1 VGEATIKGEARQDM
15 SGNLLGAESSPYLLQ
30 HADNPVDWY
39 PWGKAA
45 LDRAQELDRPIL
57 LSIGYAACHWC
68 HVMAHES
75 FEDPATA
82 AVMNELF
89 INIKVDREERPDID
103 TIYMTSL
110 ALFGEQGGWPLTMF
124 CTPEGKPFWGGT
136 YFPPTSRYG
145 RPGFPELLH
154 HVAKIYRDEP
164 DKVSTNSQAV
174 VAALEDMSKPQPAGM
189 ISADTVNRAAETI
202 VAEIDPRHGGIGTA
216 PKFPQGPILNVL
228 WRGYKR
234 TGDTKLRDGVLLT
247 LDKMA
252 QGGIYDH
259 LGGGFARYSTD
270 AAWLAPHFEKMLYD
284 NAQLIELYTDA
295 WQETQNPLYAQ
306 RISETVEW
314 VLREMVNQ
322 SPPGGGFSATIDAD
336 SEGEEGKFYVWS
348 EDEIRSLLGDEADMF
363 IAAYDVRPGGN
374 WEGKTILNRT
384 RDPELKDDKTE
395 DQLAA
400 CRRILFDARVGR
412 IPPALDDKVL
422 ADWNGLMIGALARA
436 AAVFNRPDWLAA
448 AQAAFQFVTANMTQ
462 SDGGS
467 ARLFHAWRN
476 GTAKHVATLDD
487 YANMCRGGLL
497 LFETTQV
504 IDYITTIESWVAAAN
519 RHYWDEDAGGYYL
532 TADDADDVITR
543 TKNALD
549 NATPAGNAIMAEV
562 LARLYH
568 LTGQDEYRAR
578 CERLI
583 SAFSGEAAKN
593 PYHYV
598 TLINAAQFL
607 AEATQMIVIGD
618 RENAATIDLVAA
630 RNRLS
635 LPASVLSVIANS
647 DQLSAGHPAAGKTQI
662 DGQATAYIC
671 HGPVCSAPLTD
682 PQALQDY
689 LAGR

>member
-1 VGEATIKGEARQDM
+1 MA
-15 SGNLLGAESSPYLLQ
+15 GNLLANETSPYLLQ
-30 HADNPVDWY
+30 HADNPVEWY
-39 PWGKAA
+39 PWGKTA

-75 FEDPATA
+75 FEDPETA

-124 CTPEGKPFWGGT
+124 CTPEGRPFWGGT

-145 RPGFPELLH
+145 RPGFPELLR
-154 HVAKIYRDEP
+154 HVAKIYRDEF
-164 DKVSTNSQAV
+164 DKVMTNSEAV
-174 VAALEDMSKPQPAGM
+174 VAALEDMSQPEAAGM
-189 ISADTVNRAAETI
+189 IAADAVNRAAEAI
-202 VAEIDPRHGGIGTA
+202 AGEIDPRHGGIGTA
-216 PKFPQGPILNVL
+216 PKFPQAPILNLL
-228 WRGYKR
+228 WRGYSR
-234 TGDTKLRDGVLLT
+234 TGNQVLRNAVLLT

-284 NAQLIELYTDA
+284 NAQLMELYTDA

-306 RISETVEW
+306 RVSETAEW
-314 VLREMVNQ
+314 VLRDMVNQ
-322 SPPGGGFSATIDAD
+322 TPPGGGFSATIDAD

-348 EDEIRSLLGDEADMF
+348 EAEIRTLLGNEAELF
-363 IAAYDVRPGGN
+363 IAAYDVRPDGN

-384 RDPELKDDKTE
+384 RDPDLKDPDTE
-395 DQLAA
+395 TRLAA
-400 CRRILFDARVGR
+400 ARRILFEARATR
-412 IPPALDDKVL
+412 SPPALDDKVL

-436 AAVFNRPDWLAA
+436 AAVFERPKWLAA
-448 AQAAFQFVTANMTQ
+448 ARSAFRFVSENMSQT
-462 SDGGS
+462 DGG
-467 ARLFHAWRN
+467 RLFHTWRN
-476 GTAKHVATLDD
+476 GAARHTATLDD

-497 LFETTQV
+497 LFEATQKLE
-504 IDYITTIESWVAAAN
+504 YIIAIQSWVVLTN
-519 RHYWDEDAGGYYL
+519 NHYWDEASGGYYF
-532 TADDADDVITR
+532 TADDANDIITR
-543 TKNALD
+543 TKNSLD
-549 NATPAGNAIMAEV
+549 NATPAGNAVMAEV

-568 LTGQDEYRAR
+568 LTGEDEYRNR
-578 CERLI
+578 CEALI
-583 SAFSGEAAKN
+583 AAFSGEAAKN
-593 PYHYV
+593 PYQYV

-618 RENAATIDLVAA
+618 RETAETAALVAA
-630 RNRLS
+630 RNGVS
-635 LPASVLSVIANS
+635 LPASVLSVIAS
-647 DQLSAGHPAAGKTQI
+647 GGDLPADHPAAGKTQI
-662 DGQATAYIC
+662 DGRATAYVC

-682 PQALQDY
+682 PLALTDHLTQ
-689 LAGR
+689 R

>member
-1 VGEATIKGEARQDM
+1 MA
-15 SGNLLGAESSPYLLQ
+15 GNLLGNETSPYLLQ
-30 HADNPVDWY
+30 HADNPVEWH
-39 PWGKAA
+39 PWGKDA
-45 LDRAQELDRPIL
+45 LERAQELDRPIL

-75 FEDPATA
+75 FEDPDTA

-145 RPGFPELLH
+145 RPGFPDLLR
-154 HVAKIYRDEP
+154 HVAKIYRDEH
-164 DKVSTNSQAV
+164 DKVATNSQAA
-174 VAALEDMSKPQPAGM
+174 VAALEEMSRPDAAGM
-189 ISADTVNRAAETI
+189 IAPDAVNRAAEQI
-202 VAEIDPRHGGIGTA
+202 AQEIDPRHGGIGTA
-216 PKFPQGPILNVL
+216 PKFPQVPILNVL
-228 WRGYKR
+228 WRGYKLSGEQ
-234 TGDTKLRDGVLLT
+234 TLRDAVLLT

-306 RISETVEW
+306 RIVETADW

-322 SPPGGGFSATIDAD
+322 TPPGGGFSATIDAD

-348 EDEIRSLLGDEADMF
+348 EDEIRSLLGGDADFFM
-363 IAAYDVRPGGN
+363 AAYDVRPGGN

-384 RDPELKDDKTE
+384 RDPELKDADTE
-395 DQLAA
+395 ARLAA
-400 CRRILFDARVGR
+400 CRGTLFEVRSQR

-436 AAVFNRPDWLAA
+436 AAVFDRPDWLAA

-462 SDGGS
+462 TDGGG
-467 ARLFHAWRN
+467 ARLSHAWRN
-476 GTAKHVATLDD
+476 GAARPIATLDD

-504 IDYITTIESWVAAAN
+504 IEYIAIIQSWVDAAN
-519 RHYWDEDAGGYYL
+519 QHYWDENAGGFYF

-543 TKNALD
+543 TKNSLD
-549 NATPAGNAIMAEV
+549 NATPAGNAVMAEV

-568 LTGQDEYRAR
+568 LIGEDDYRSQ

-583 SAFSGEAAKN
+583 AAFSGEAAKN

-607 AEATQMIVIGD
+607 AEATQMIFIGSLD
-618 RENAATIDLVAA
+618 DPETRDLLSA
-630 RNRLS
+630 RNRVNV
-635 LPASVLSVIANS
+635 PASVASVIAS
-647 DQLSAGHPAAGKTQI
+647 GDDLSAGHPAAGKSQI
-662 DGQATAYIC
+662 EGRATAYVC
-671 HGPVCSAPLTD
+671 RGPVCSAPLTD
-682 PQALQDY
+682 PEELYAY
-689 LAGR
+689 LTER

>member
-1 VGEATIKGEARQDM
+1 MA
-15 SGNLLGAESSPYLLQ
+15 GNLLGNETSPYLLQ
-30 HADNPVDWY
+30 HADNPVEWY
-39 PWGKAA
+39 PWGQEA
-45 LDRAQELDRPIL
+45 LARAQELDRPIL

-75 FEDPATA
+75 FEDPETA

-124 CTPEGKPFWGGT
+124 CTPDGKPFWGGT

-145 RPGFPELLH
+145 RPGFPDLLR
-154 HVAKIYRDEP
+154 HVAKIYRDER
-164 DKVSTNSQAV
+164 DKVATNSEAV
-174 VAALEDMSKPQPAGM
+174 VAALEDMSNPEAAGM
-189 ISADTVNRAAETI
+189 IAPEAVNRAAEQI

-216 PKFPQGPILNVL
+216 PKFPQAPVLNVL
-228 WRGYKR
+228 WRGYTR
-234 TGDTKLRDGVLLT
+234 SGDQAPRDAVLLT

-284 NAQLIELYTDA
+284 NAQLAELYTEA

-306 RISETVEW
+306 RVAETADW

-322 SPPGGGFSATIDAD
+322 TPPVGGFCATIDAD

-348 EDEIRSLLGDEADMF
+348 AAEIRTLLGDNAEFF
-363 IAAYDVRPGGN
+363 ISAYDVRSGGN

-384 RDPELKDDKTE
+384 RDPELKDADTE
-395 DQLAA
+395 ARLAA
-400 CRRILFDARVGR
+400 CRRTLFEARSRRV
-412 IPPALDDKVL
+412 PPALDDKVL

-436 AAVFNRPDWLAA
+436 AAVFKRPEWLAA
-448 AQAAFQFVTANMTQ
+448 AQSAFEFVIENMTHD
-462 SDGGS
+462 DGDGV
-467 ARLFHAWRN
+467 RLFHAWRN
-476 GTAKHVATLDD
+476 GAAKHVATLDD

-497 LFETTQV
+497 LFEVTQKRE
-504 IDYITTIESWVAAAN
+504 YINIIQSMIAVAN
-519 RHYWDEDAGGYYL
+519 RHYWDERAGGYFF
-532 TADDADDVITR
+532 TADDACDVITR

-549 NATPAGNAIMAEV
+549 NATPAGNAVMAEV

-568 LTGQDEYRAR
+568 LTGDDDYRSR
-578 CERLI
+578 CESLI
-583 SAFSGEAAKN
+583 AAFSGEAAKN
-593 PYHYV
+593 SYHYV

-607 AEATQMIVIGD
+607 AEATQMIFIGD
-618 RENAATIDLVAA
+618 LDDPETLNLMAVL
-630 RNRLS
+630 NRV
-635 LPASVLSVIANS
+635 SVPTRVVSVISSS
-647 DQLSAGHPAAGKTQI
+647 DELSPGHPAAGKSRI
-662 DGQATAYIC
+662 DGRATAYIC

-682 PQALQDY
+682 PQALHAY
-689 LAGR
+689 LAKP

>member
-1 VGEATIKGEARQDM
+1 MT
-15 SGNLLGAESSPYLLQ
+15 GNLLGNETSPYLLQ
-30 HADNPVDWY
+30 HADNPVEWY
-39 PWGKAA
+39 PWGRDA
-45 LDRAQELDRPIL
+45 LERAQELDRPIL

-75 FEDPATA
+75 FEDPDTA

-145 RPGFPELLH
+145 RPGFPDLLR
-154 HVAKIYRDEP
+154 HVAKIYRDER
-164 DKVSTNSQAV
+164 DKVTTNSEAV
-174 VAALEDMSKPQPAGM
+174 VAALEDMSQPQTAGM
-189 ISADTVNRAAETI
+189 IAPEAVNRAAEQI
-202 VAEIDPRHGGIGTA
+202 AQEIDPRHGGIGTA
-216 PKFPQGPILNVL
+216 PKFPQAPVLNVL

-234 TGDTKLRDGVLLT
+234 TGDQTLRDPVLLT
-247 LDKMA
+247 LDKIA

-295 WQETQNPLYAQ
+295 WQETQKPLYAQ
-306 RISETVEW
+306 RVSETAEW
-314 VLREMVNQ
+314 LLREMVNQ
-322 SPPGGGFSATIDAD
+322 TPPGGGFCATIDAD

-348 EDEIRSLLGDEADMF
+348 EDEIRTLLDDDAELF
-363 IAAYDVRPGGN
+363 VTAYDVRPAGN

-384 RDPELKDDKTE
+384 RDPELKDADTE
-395 DQLAA
+395 ARLAA
-400 CRRILFDARVGR
+400 YRRTLFDARSQR

-436 AAVFNRPDWLAA
+436 ATVFERPEWLAA
-448 AQAAFQFVTANMTQ
+448 AQSAFAFVIDNMTHADA
-462 SDGGS
+462 DGV
-467 ARLFHAWRN
+467 RLSHAWRN
-476 GTAKHVATLDD
+476 GAARHVATLDD

-497 LFETTQV
+497 LFEATQKREYIATIQSL
-504 IDYITTIESWVAAAN
+504 IDVAN
-519 RHYWDEDAGGYYL
+519 RHYWDESAGGYYF

-543 TKNALD
+543 TKNSLD
-549 NATPAGNAIMAEV
+549 NATPAGNAVMAEV

-568 LTGQDEYRAR
+568 LTGDDDYRSR
-578 CERLI
+578 CESLI
-583 SAFSGEAAKN
+583 AAFSGEAAKN

-607 AEATQMIVIGD
+607 AEATQMIFIGD
-618 RENAATIDLVAA
+618 LEDSQTRDFLAA
-630 RNRLS
+630 RNRVS
-635 LPASVLSVIANS
+635 IPASVVSVIAS
-647 DQLSAGHPAAGKTQI
+647 GDDLGPGHPAAGKTRI
-662 DGQATAYIC
+662 GGRATAYIC
-671 HGPVCSAPLTD
+671 HGPLCSAPLTD
-682 PQALQDY
+682 PQALFEY
-689 LAGR
+689 LAEQ

>member
-1 VGEATIKGEARQDM
+1 V
-15 SGNLLGAESSPYLLQ
+15 GNLLANETSPYLLQ
-30 HADNPVDWY
+30 HADNPVEWY

-145 RPGFPELLH
+145 RPGFPELLR
-154 HVAKIYRDEP
+154 HVAKIYSDEP
-164 DKVSTNSQAV
+164 GKVATNSLAV
-174 VAALEDMSKPQPAGM
+174 VAALEDMSQPQPAGM
-189 ISADTVNRAAETI
+189 IAPEAVNRAAQSI
-202 VAEIDPRHGGIGTA
+202 AKEIDPRHGGIGTA
-216 PKFPQGPILNVL
+216 PKFPQAPILALL

-234 TGDTKLRDGVLLT
+234 TGDQSLRDAVLLT

-295 WQETQNPLYAQ
+295 WQETRNPLYAQ
-306 RISETVEW
+306 RIAETTEW
-314 VLREMVNQ
+314 VLREMVGET
-322 SPPGGGFSATIDAD
+322 PPGGGFSATIDAD

-348 EDEIRSLLGDEADMF
+348 DTEIRALLGGEAELFMS
-363 IAAYDVRPGGN
+363 AYDARPDGN
-374 WEGKTILNRT
+374 WEGKTILNRS
-384 RDPELKDDKTE
+384 RDPGLKDTHTE
-395 DQLAA
+395 ARLAA
-400 CRRILFDARVGR
+400 CRGILFAARSKR
-412 IPPALDDKVL
+412 IPPGLDDKVL
-422 ADWNGLMIGALARA
+422 ADWNGMMIGALARA
-436 AAVFNRPDWLAA
+436 ATVFDRPEWLAA
-448 AQAAFQFVTANMTQ
+448 ARSAFRFVTDNMTQ
-462 SDGGS
+462 SDGDGV
-467 ARLFHAWRN
+467 RLFHAWRN
-476 GTAKHVATLDD
+476 GEARHVATLDD

-497 LFETTQV
+497 LFEATQKR
-504 IDYITTIESWVAAAN
+504 DYITHTQSIVVSAN
-519 RHYWDEDAGGYYL
+519 RHYWDEDSGGYYF
-532 TADDADDVITR
+532 TADDASDVIIR

-549 NATPAGNAIMAEV
+549 NATPAGNGVMAEV
-562 LARLYH
+562 LARLFH
-568 LTGQDEYRAR
+568 LSGQDDYRRR
-578 CERLI
+578 CESLI
-583 SAFSGEAAKN
+583 ATFSGEAVKN
-593 PYHYV
+593 PYPYV

-618 RENAATIDLVAA
+618 PEDAETRALVAA
-630 RNRLS
+630 RNRVS
-635 LPASVLSVIANS
+635 VPASVLSVMASS
-647 DQLSAGHPAAGKTQI
+647 DDLSPSHPAAGKTRV
-662 DGQATAYIC
+662 GGKATAYIC

-682 PQALQDY
+682 PQALSGY
-689 LAGR
+689 LDQR

>member
-1 VGEATIKGEARQDM
+1 MTE
-15 SGNLLGAESSPYLLQ
+15 NLLANETSPYLLQ
-30 HADNPVDWY
+30 HADNPVEWR
-39 PWGKAA
+39 PWGEAA
-45 LDRAQELDRPIL
+45 LARAQELDRPIL

-154 HVAKIYRDEP
+154 HVAKIYREERG
-164 DKVSTNSQAV
+164 KVTTNSEAV
-174 VAALEDMSKPQPAGM
+174 VAALEDMSQPDGAGM
-189 ISADTVNRAAETI
+189 IAPDAVNRAAEQI
-202 VAEIDPRHGGIGTA
+202 VTEFDPRHGGIGTA
-216 PKFPQGPILNVL
+216 PKFPQAPVLNVL
-228 WRGYKR
+228 WRGYRR
-234 TGDTKLRDGVLLT
+234 TGDEALRTAVLLT

-306 RISETVEW
+306 RIAESADW

-322 SPPGGGFSATIDAD
+322 TPPGGGFSATIDAD

-348 EDEIRSLLGDEADMF
+348 EAEIRALLGGEAELF
-363 IAAYDVRPGGN
+363 ITTYDVRPEGN

-384 RDPELKDDKTE
+384 RDPGLKDADTE
-395 DQLAA
+395 ARLAA
-400 CRRILFDARVGR
+400 CRRILFEARAQR

-436 AAVFNRPDWLAA
+436 ATVFDRPEWLAA
-448 AQAAFQFVTANMTQ
+448 AEVAIDFVAENMAQA
-462 SDGGS
+462 DGGDM
-467 ARLFHAWRN
+467 RLFHAWRN
-476 GTAKHVATLDD
+476 GAARHTTTLDD
-487 YANMCRGGLL
+487 YANMCRGALL
-497 LFETTQV
+497 LFEATQ
-504 IDYITTIESWVAAAN
+504 DREYLAKAQSWVTVAN
-519 RHYWDEDAGGYYL
+519 RHYWDDDAGGYYF
-532 TADDADDVITR
+532 TADVANDVITR

-549 NATPAGNAIMAEV
+549 NATPAGNGVMAEV

-568 LTGQDEYRAR
+568 LTGDDEYRSR
-578 CERLI
+578 CEALI
-583 SAFSGEAAKN
+583 AAFSGEAAKN
-593 PYHYV
+593 PFPYV
-598 TLINAAQFL
+598 SLINAAQFL
-607 AEATQMIVIGD
+607 AEATQIIVIGD
-618 RENAATIDLVAA
+618 PDDAGTRDLVTA
-630 RNRLS
+630 RHRVS
-635 LPASVLSVIANS
+635 LPACVLSVIASS
-647 DQLSAGHPAAGKTQI
+647 DDLSAGHPATGKTRV
-662 DGQATAYIC
+662 DDKATAYIC
-671 HGPVCSAPLTD
+671 RGPVCSAPLTD
-682 PQALQDY
+682 AQALRDY
-689 LAGR
+689 LVQR

>member
-1 VGEATIKGEARQDM
+1 MA
-15 SGNLLGAESSPYLLQ
+15 GNLLAGESSPYLLQ
-30 HADNPVDWY
+30 HAGNPVDWY

-68 HVMAHES
+68 HIMAHES

-124 CTPEGKPFWGGT
+124 CTPQGKPFWGGT

-145 RPGFPELLH
+145 RPGFPELLR
-154 HVAKIYRDEP
+154 HVAQIYRDEP
-164 DKVSTNSQAV
+164 EKVATNSQAV
-174 VAALEDMSKPQPAGM
+174 VAALEDMSQPEAAGM
-189 ISADTVNRAAETI
+189 IAPDAVNRAAESI
-202 VAEIDPRHGGIGTA
+202 AKEIDPRHGGIGTA
-216 PKFPQGPILNVL
+216 PKFPQAPVLNLL
-228 WRGYKR
+228 WRGFKR
-234 TGDTKLRDGVLLT
+234 TGDQTLRDAVLLT
-247 LDKMA
+247 LEKMA

-284 NAQLIELYTDA
+284 NAQLMELYIDA
-295 WQETQNPLYAQ
+295 WQETENPLYAQ
-306 RISETVEW
+306 RVSETADW
-314 VLREMVNQ
+314 VLREMVNET
-322 SPPGGGFSATIDAD
+322 PPGGGFSATIDAD

-348 EDEIRSLLGDEADMF
+348 EAEIRSLLGDQAELF
-363 IAAYDVRPGGN
+363 ISAYDVRADGN

-384 RDPELKDDKTE
+384 RDPELKDTDIE
-395 DQLAA
+395 ARLAA
-400 CRRILFDARVGR
+400 CRRILFEARRGR

-436 AAVFNRPDWLAA
+436 AAVFERPDWLAA
-448 AQAAFQFVTANMTQ
+448 AQAAFQFVTANMGQT
-462 SDGGS
+462 DAGG
-467 ARLFHAWRN
+467 ARLSHAWRN
-476 GTAKHVATLDD
+476 GAARHVATLDD

-497 LFETTQV
+497 LFETTQILEYV
-504 IDYITTIESWVAAAN
+504 ATIQSWVEVAN
-519 RHYWDEDAGGYYL
+519 RHYWDQGAGGYFL
-532 TADDADDVITR
+532 TADDANDVITR
-543 TKNALD
+543 TKNSLD
-549 NATPAGNAIMAEV
+549 NATPAGNAVMAEV

-568 LTGQDEYRAR
+568 LTGQDDYRSR
-578 CERLI
+578 CESLI
-583 SAFSGEAAKN
+583 ATFSGEAAKN
-593 PYHYV
+593 PYPYV
-598 TLINAAQFL
+598 TLISAAQFL

-618 RENAATIDLVAA
+618 RENAGTRGLLAA
-630 RNRLS
+630 RNRVS
-635 LPASVLSVIANS
+635 VPASVLSVIASS
-647 DQLSAGHPAAGKTQI
+647 DDLSPGHPAAGKTRI
-662 DGQATAYIC
+662 EGQATAYVC

-689 LAGR
+689 LAER

>member
-1 VGEATIKGEARQDM
+1 MA
-15 SGNLLGAESSPYLLQ
+15 GNLLANESSPYLLQ
-30 HADNPVDWY
+30 HADNPVEWY

-110 ALFGEQGGWPLTMF
+110 TLFGEHGGWPLTMF

-145 RPGFPELLH
+145 RPGFPELLR
-154 HVAKIYRDEP
+154 HVAQIYRDEP
-164 DKVSTNSQAV
+164 DKVTTNSQAV
-174 VAALEDMSKPQPAGM
+174 VAALEEMSQPQTAGM
-189 ISADTVNRAAETI
+189 IAPEAVNRAAEQI
-202 VAEIDPRHGGIGTA
+202 VQEIDPRHGGIGTA
-216 PKFPQGPILNVL
+216 PKFPQAPILNLL
-228 WRGYKR
+228 WRGFRR
-234 TGDTKLRDGVLLT
+234 TGDETLRDAVLLT

-284 NAQLIELYTDA
+284 NAQLLELYTDA
-295 WQETQNPLYAQ
+295 WQETQKPLYAQ
-306 RISETVEW
+306 RVAETADW

-322 SPPGGGFSATIDAD
+322 TPPGGGFSATIDAD

-348 EDEIRSLLGDEADMF
+348 EAEIDSLLGGDAALF
-363 IAAYDVRPGGN
+363 KAAYDVRPDGN

-384 RDPELKDDKTE
+384 RDAELKDAETE
-395 DQLAA
+395 ARLAA
-400 CRRILFDARVGR
+400 RRGILFDVRSRR
-412 IPPALDDKVL
+412 IAPGLDDKVL

-436 AAVFNRPDWLAA
+436 AAVFSRPEWLAA
-448 AQAAFQFVTANMTQ
+448 AQAAFRFVTANMGQT
-462 SDGGS
+462 GGGD
-467 ARLFHAWRN
+467 ARLTHAWRN
-476 GTAKHVATLDD
+476 GAAKHIATLDD

-497 LFETTQV
+497 LFETTQ
-504 IDYITTIESWVAAAN
+504 ILEYFSTIQSWVDTAN
-519 RHYWDEDAGGYYL
+519 RYYWDDNGAGYYL

-543 TKNALD
+543 TKTSLD
-549 NATPAGNAIMAEV
+549 NATPAGNAVMAEV

-568 LTGQDEYRAR
+568 LTGQDHYRTR
-578 CERLI
+578 CEALI
-583 SAFSGEAAKN
+583 AAFSGEAAKN
-593 PYHYV
+593 PYAYV

-618 RENAATIDLVAA
+618 HDGPEVRELLAA
-630 RNRLS
+630 RNRVS
-635 LPASVLSVIANS
+635 MPASVVSVIAS
-647 DQLSAGHPAAGKTQI
+647 SADLIAGHPAAGKTRI
-662 DGQATAYIC
+662 DGQATAYVC

-682 PQALQDY
+682 PQALYDY

>member
-1 VGEATIKGEARQDM
+1 MT
-15 SGNLLGAESSPYLLQ
+15 GNLLGNETSPYLLQ
-30 HADNPVDWY
+30 HADNPVEWY
-39 PWGKAA
+39 PWGRDA
-45 LDRAQELDRPIL
+45 LERAQELDRPIL

-75 FEDPATA
+75 FEDPDTA

-145 RPGFPELLH
+145 RPGFPDLLR
-154 HVAKIYRDEP
+154 HVAKIYRDER
-164 DKVSTNSQAV
+164 DKVTTNSEAV
-174 VAALEDMSKPQPAGM
+174 VAALEDMSQPQTAGM
-189 ISADTVNRAAETI
+189 IAPEAVNRAAEQI
-202 VAEIDPRHGGIGTA
+202 AQEIDPRHGGIGTA
-216 PKFPQGPILNVL
+216 PKFPQAPVLNVL

-234 TGDTKLRDGVLLT
+234 TGDQTLRDAVLLT

-295 WQETQNPLYAQ
+295 WQETQKPLYAQ
-306 RISETVEW
+306 RVSETAEW
-314 VLREMVNQ
+314 LLREMVNQ
-322 SPPGGGFSATIDAD
+322 TPPGGGFCATIDAD

-348 EDEIRSLLGDEADMF
+348 EDEIRTLLGDDAELF
-363 IAAYDVRPGGN
+363 VSAYDVRPAGN

-384 RDPELKDDKTE
+384 RDPELKDADTE
-395 DQLAA
+395 ARLAA
-400 CRRILFDARVGR
+400 CRRTLFDARSQR

-436 AAVFNRPDWLAA
+436 ATVFERPEWLAA
-448 AQAAFQFVTANMTQ
+448 AQSAFAFVIDNMTHADA
-462 SDGGS
+462 DGV
-467 ARLFHAWRN
+467 RLSHAWRN
-476 GTAKHVATLDD
+476 GAARHVATLDD

-497 LFETTQV
+497 LFEATQKREYIATIQSL
-504 IDYITTIESWVAAAN
+504 IDVAN
-519 RHYWDEDAGGYYL
+519 RHYWDESAGGYYF
-532 TADDADDVITR
+532 TAADADDVITR
-543 TKNALD
+543 TKNSLD
-549 NATPAGNAIMAEV
+549 NATPAGNAVMAEV

-568 LTGQDEYRAR
+568 LTGDDDYRSR
-578 CERLI
+578 CESLI
-583 SAFSGEAAKN
+583 AAFSGEAAKN

-607 AEATQMIVIGD
+607 AEATQMIFIGD
-618 RENAATIDLVAA
+618 LEDSQTRDFLAA

-635 LPASVLSVIANS
+635 IPASVVSVIAS
-647 DQLSAGHPAAGKTQI
+647 GDDLGPGHPAAGKTRI
-662 DGQATAYIC
+662 DGRATAYIC
-671 HGPVCSAPLTD
+671 HGPLCSAPLTD
-682 PQALQDY
+682 PRALFEY
-689 LAGR
+689 LAER

>member
-1 VGEATIKGEARQDM
+1 MA
-15 SGNLLGAESSPYLLQ
+15 GNLLGDESSPYLLQ
-30 HADNPVDWY
+30 HADNPVEWY

-45 LDRAQELDRPIL
+45 IDRAQELDRPIL

-103 TIYMTSL
+103 TIYMTAL
-110 ALFGEQGGWPLTMF
+110 TLFGERGGWPLTMF
-124 CTPEGKPFWGGT
+124 CTPEGRPFWGGT

-145 RPGFPELLH
+145 QPGFPELLR
-154 HVAKIYRDEP
+154 HVARIYREEP
-164 DKVSTNSQAV
+164 DKVATNSEAV
-174 VAALEDMSKPQPAGM
+174 VAALEDMSQPQAAGM
-189 ISADTVNRAAETI
+189 IAPEAVNRAAEAI
-202 VAEIDPRHGGIGTA
+202 VTEIDPRHGGIGTA
-216 PKFPQGPILNVL
+216 PKFPQAPILNLL
-228 WRGYKR
+228 WRGYTR
-234 TGDTKLRDGVLLT
+234 TGDTTLRDGVLLT

-284 NAQLIELYTDA
+284 NAQLLEIYIEA

-306 RISETVEW
+306 RIGETADW
-314 VLREMVNQ
+314 VLREMVNDT
-322 SPPGGGFSATIDAD
+322 PPGGGFSATIDAD

-348 EDEIRSLLGDEADMF
+348 EAEIRAVLGDDADLF
-363 IAAYDVRPGGN
+363 VAAYDVRPDGN

-384 RDPELKDDKTE
+384 RDPELKDDATE
-395 DQLAA
+395 ARLAA
-400 CRRILFDARVGR
+400 CRQLLYEVRRGR

-436 AAVFNRPDWLAA
+436 ATLFDRPDWLDA
-448 AQAAFQFVTANMTQ
+448 AQAAFQFVTTNMTQ
-462 SDGGS
+462 TDNGS
-467 ARLFHAWRN
+467 VRLFHAWRN
-476 GTAKHVATLDD
+476 GAAKHIATLDD

-497 LFETTQV
+497 LFEVTQLV
-504 IDYITTIESWVAAAN
+504 EYIAIVQSWIDSAN
-519 RHYWDEDAGGYYL
+519 ERYWDDTSDGYFL
-532 TADDADDVITR
+532 TADDANDVITR
-543 TKNALD
+543 TKNSLD

-568 LTGQDEYRAR
+568 LTGRDDYRDR
-578 CERLI
+578 CESLI
-583 SAFSGEAAKN
+583 DAFSGEAAKN
-593 PYHYV
+593 PYSYV

-618 RENAATIDLVAA
+618 RENAGTRALLAA
-630 RNRLS
+630 RNRVS
-635 LPASVLSVIANS
+635 APSSVVSVIASS
-647 DQLSAGHPAAGKTQI
+647 DDLSPGHPAAGKTMI
-662 DGQATAYIC
+662 DGQPTAYVC
-671 HGPVCSAPLTD
+671 HGTVCSAPLTD
-682 PQALQDY
+682 PQALQDL
-689 LAGR
+689 LAEK

>member
-1 VGEATIKGEARQDM
+1 MAA
-15 SGNLLGAESSPYLLQ
+15 NLLGNESSPYLLQ
-30 HADNPVDWY
+30 HADNPVEWY

-154 HVAKIYRDEP
+154 HVARIYRDEP
-164 DKVSTNSQAV
+164 DKVAANSQAV
-174 VAALEDMSKPQPAGM
+174 VAALEDMSQPQSAGM
-189 ISADTVNRAAETI
+189 IAPDAVNRAADTI
-202 VAEIDPRHGGIGTA
+202 IAEIDPRHGGIGTA
-216 PKFPQGPILNVL
+216 PKFPQAPVLNVL
-228 WRGYKR
+228 WRGHKR
-234 TGDTKLRDGVLLT
+234 SGDEKLRDGVLLT

-284 NAQLIELYTDA
+284 NAQLLEVYTDA
-295 WQETQNPLYAQ
+295 WQETGNPLYAQ
-306 RISETVEW
+306 RIAETVDW
-314 VLREMVNQ
+314 VLREMVNDM
-322 SPPGGGFSATIDAD
+322 PPGGGFSSAIDAD

-348 EDEIRSLLGDEADMF
+348 EAEIRTLLGDQADLF
-363 IAAYDVRPGGN
+363 AAAYDVRPDGN

-384 RDPELKDDKTE
+384 RDPELKDAATE
-395 DQLAA
+395 TRLATARQL
-400 CRRILFDARVGR
+400 LFEVRATR

-422 ADWNGLMIGALARA
+422 ADWNGLMIAALARA
-436 AAVFNRPDWLAA
+436 ATVFERPEWLTA
-448 AQAAFQFVTANMTQ
+448 AQTAFDFVVANMTQ
-462 SDGGS
+462 TDDDSG
-467 ARLFHAWRN
+467 RLFHAWRA
-476 GTAKHVATLDD
+476 GAARHVATLDD
-487 YANMCRGGLL
+487 YANMCRAGLL
-497 LFETTQV
+497 LFEATQT
-504 IDYITTIESWVAAAN
+504 IDYIDKVKAWLAAADG
-519 RHYWDEDAGGYYL
+519 HYWDQGAGGYYL

-549 NATPAGNAIMAEV
+549 NATPAGNAVMAEV

-568 LTGQDEYRAR
+568 LTGQDEYRER
-578 CERLI
+578 CEALI
-583 SAFSGEAAKN
+583 ATFSGEAAKN

-607 AEATQMIVIGD
+607 AEAAQMVVIGD
-618 RENAATIDLVAA
+618 PESDDTAALLAA
-630 RNRLS
+630 RDRVS
-635 LPASVLSVIANS
+635 LPASVVSVIASS
-647 DQLSAGHPAAGKTQI
+647 DELTPGHPAAGKTMI
-662 DGQATAYIC
+662 DGQATAYVC

-682 PQALQDY
+682 PQALQDF
-689 LAGR
+689 LAKR

>member
-1 VGEATIKGEARQDM
+1 MT
-15 SGNLLGAESSPYLLQ
+15 GNLLGNETSPYLLQ
-30 HADNPVDWY
+30 HADNPVEWY
-39 PWGKAA
+39 PWGRDA
-45 LDRAQELDRPIL
+45 LERAQELDRPIL

-75 FEDPATA
+75 FEDPDTA

-145 RPGFPELLH
+145 RPGFPDLLR
-154 HVAKIYRDEP
+154 HVAKIYRDER
-164 DKVSTNSQAV
+164 DKVTTNSEAV
-174 VAALEDMSKPQPAGM
+174 VAALEDMSQPQTAGM
-189 ISADTVNRAAETI
+189 IAPEAVNRAAEQI
-202 VAEIDPRHGGIGTA
+202 AQEIDPRHGGIGTA
-216 PKFPQGPILNVL
+216 PKFPQAPVLNVL

-234 TGDTKLRDGVLLT
+234 TGDQTLRDPVLLT

-295 WQETQNPLYAQ
+295 WQETQKPLYAQ
-306 RISETVEW
+306 RVSETAEW
-314 VLREMVNQ
+314 LLREMVNQ
-322 SPPGGGFSATIDAD
+322 TPPGGGFCATIDAD

-348 EDEIRSLLGDEADMF
+348 EDEIRTLLDDDAELF
-363 IAAYDVRPGGN
+363 VTAYDVRPAGN

-384 RDPELKDDKTE
+384 RDPELKDADTE
-395 DQLAA
+395 ARLAA
-400 CRRILFDARVGR
+400 CRRTLFDARSQR

-436 AAVFNRPDWLAA
+436 ATVFERPEWLAA
-448 AQAAFQFVTANMTQ
+448 AQSAFAFVIDNMTHADA
-462 SDGGS
+462 DGV
-467 ARLFHAWRN
+467 RLSHAWRN
-476 GTAKHVATLDD
+476 GAARHVATLDD

-497 LFETTQV
+497 LFEATQKREYIATIQSL
-504 IDYITTIESWVAAAN
+504 IDVAN
-519 RHYWDEDAGGYYL
+519 RHYWDESAGGYYF

-543 TKNALD
+543 TKNSLD
-549 NATPAGNAIMAEV
+549 NATPAGNAVMAEV

-568 LTGQDEYRAR
+568 LTGDDDYRSR
-578 CERLI
+578 CESLI
-583 SAFSGEAAKN
+583 AAFSGEAAKN

-607 AEATQMIVIGD
+607 AEATQMIFIGD
-618 RENAATIDLVAA
+618 LEDSQTRDFLAA

-635 LPASVLSVIANS
+635 IPASVVSVIAS
-647 DQLSAGHPAAGKTQI
+647 GDDLGPGHPAAGKTRI
-662 DGQATAYIC
+662 DGRATAYIC
-671 HGPVCSAPLTD
+671 HGPLCSAPLTD
-682 PQALQDY
+682 PRALFEY
-689 LAGR
+689 LAER

>member
-1 VGEATIKGEARQDM
+1 MA
-15 SGNLLGAESSPYLLQ
+15 GNLLGNETSPYLLQ
-30 HADNPVDWY
+30 HADNPVEWH
-39 PWGKAA
+39 PWGEAA
-45 LDRAQELDRPIL
+45 LARAQELDRPIL

-75 FEDPATA
+75 FEDPDTA

-145 RPGFPELLH
+145 RPGFPDLLR
-154 HVAKIYRDEP
+154 HVARIYREER
-164 DKVSTNSQAV
+164 DKVATNSEAV
-174 VAALEDMSKPQPAGM
+174 VAALQDMSQPESAGA
-189 ISADTVNRAAETI
+189 IAPDAVNRAAEQI
-202 VAEIDPRHGGIGTA
+202 VPEIDPRHGGIGTA
-216 PKFPQGPILNVL
+216 PKFPQAPILSVL

-234 TGDTKLRDGVLLT
+234 TGDEKLRDGVLLT

-284 NAQLIELYTDA
+284 NAQLLELYTEA
-295 WQETQNPLYAQ
+295 WQETQKPLYAQ
-306 RISETVEW
+306 RIAETAEW

-322 SPPGGGFSATIDAD
+322 TPPGGGFSATIDAD

-348 EDEIRSLLGDEADMF
+348 EDEVRTLLGDDADFFM
-363 IAAYDVRPGGN
+363 AAYDVRPSGN

-384 RDPELKDDKTE
+384 RDPELKDAETE
-395 DQLAA
+395 ARLAA
-400 CRRILFDARVGR
+400 CRQTLFDARSKRV
-412 IPPALDDKVL
+412 PPELDDKVL

-436 AAVFNRPDWLAA
+436 ATAFERPQWLGAA
-448 AQAAFQFVTANMTQ
+448 ETAFRFVIENMT
-462 SDGGS
+462 DGDGAG
-467 ARLFHAWRN
+467 ARLFHSWRN

-487 YANMCRGGLL
+487 YANMCRGALL
-497 LFETTQV
+497 LFEATQNR
-504 IDYITTIESWVAAAN
+504 DYVEKTRSLVAVAN
-519 RHYWDEDAGGYYL
+519 NHYWDDNAGGYYF
-532 TADDADDVITR
+532 TADDANDVITR

-549 NATPAGNAIMAEV
+549 NATPAGNAVMAEV
-562 LARLYH
+562 LARLYY
-568 LTGQDEYRAR
+568 LTGEDEYLAQ

-583 SAFSGEAAKN
+583 AAFSGEAAKN
-593 PYHYV
+593 PYHFA

-607 AEATQMIVIGD
+607 AEAAQLVFVGD
-618 RENAATIDLVAA
+618 PDDPGTGDLMAVLNRVSVPA
-630 RNRLS
+630 R
-635 LPASVLSVIANS
+635 VVSVIASGN
-647 DQLSAGHPAAGKTQI
+647 DLSRGHPAAGKTQI
-662 DGQATAYIC
+662 DGRATAYVC

-682 PQALQDY
+682 PQALHAY
-689 LAGR
+689 LTER

>member
-1 VGEATIKGEARQDM
+1 MT
-15 SGNLLGAESSPYLLQ
+15 GNQLSHESSPYLLQ

-145 RPGFPELLH
+145 RPGFPELLR
-154 HVAKIYRDEP
+154 HVAKIYTDEP
-164 DKVSTNSQAV
+164 EKVATNSQAV
-174 VAALEDMSKPQPAGM
+174 VAALEDMSKPEAAGM
-189 ISADTVNRAAETI
+189 IAPEAVNRAATSI
-202 VAEIDPRHGGIGTA
+202 VTEIDPRHGGIGTA
-216 PKFPQGPILNVL
+216 PKFPQGPILALL

-234 TGDTKLRDGVLLT
+234 TGDAKLRDGVLLT

-284 NAQLIELYTDA
+284 NAQLVEIYTDA
-295 WQETQNPLYAQ
+295 WQETKNPLYAQ
-306 RISETVEW
+306 RIAETAEW
-314 VLREMVNQ
+314 VLREMINQ
-322 SPPGGGFSATIDAD
+322 TPPGGGFSATIDAD
-336 SEGEEGKFYVWS
+336 SEGVEGKFYVWS
-348 EDEIRSLLGDEADMF
+348 EAELRVLLGDEADLF
-363 IAAYDVRPGGN
+363 IAAYDVRPDGN

-384 RDPELKDDKTE
+384 RDPELKDGPTE
-395 DQLAA
+395 ARLAA
-400 CRRILFDARVGR
+400 CRRVLFDARSGR

-422 ADWNGLMIGALARA
+422 ADWNGLMISALARA
-436 AAVFNRPDWLAA
+436 ATVFDRPEWLTAA
-448 AQAAFQFVTANMTQ
+448 RNAFNFVVENMTQ
-462 SDGGS
+462 SDGGKP
-467 ARLFHAWRN
+467 RLFHAWRN
-476 GTAKHVATLDD
+476 GAARHVATLDD

-497 LFETTQV
+497 LFEATQV
-504 IDYITTIESWVAAAN
+504 YDYIDTIGNWVDAAN
-519 RHYWDEDAGGYYL
+519 QHYWAEGSGGYYL
-532 TADDADDVITR
+532 TADDANDVITR

-578 CERLI
+578 CETLI
-583 SAFSGEAAKN
+583 ATFSGEAAKN
-593 PYHYV
+593 PYSYV

-618 RENAATIDLVAA
+618 PGTPETTALLAA
-630 RNRLS
+630 RNQIS
-635 LPASVLSVIANS
+635 IPASVLSVIASS
-647 DQLSAGHPAAGKTQI
+647 DELSPGHPAAGKTMI
-662 DGQATAYIC
+662 GGQPTAYVC

-682 PQALQDY
+682 AQALQEY
-689 LAGR
+689 LAQQ

>member
-1 VGEATIKGEARQDM
+1 MA
-15 SGNLLGAESSPYLLQ
+15 GNQLANETSPYLLQ
-30 HADNPVDWY
+30 HADNPVEWY

-45 LDRAQELDRPIL
+45 LDRAQALDRPIL

-145 RPGFPELLH
+145 RPGFPELLR
-154 HVAKIYRDEP
+154 HVAKIYTDEP
-164 DKVSTNSQAV
+164 EKVATNSQAV

-189 ISADTVNRAAETI
+189 IAPEAVNQAADAI

-216 PKFPQGPILNVL
+216 PKFPQGPILALL

-234 TGDTKLRDGVLLT
+234 TGDKKLRDGVLLT

-284 NAQLIELYTDA
+284 NAQLLELYTDA
-295 WQETQNPLYAQ
+295 WQETRNPLYAQ
-306 RISETVEW
+306 RIYETAAW
-314 VLREMVNQ
+314 VLREMFNET
-322 SPPGGGFSATIDAD
+322 PPGGGFSATIDAD
-336 SEGEEGKFYVWS
+336 SEGVEGKFYVWS
-348 EDEIRSLLGDEADMF
+348 EPEIRALLGPEADLF
-363 IAAYDVRPGGN
+363 IAAYDVRPDGN
-374 WEGKTILNRT
+374 WEGKTILNRS
-384 RDPELKDDKTE
+384 RDPELKDAASETR
-395 DQLAA
+395 LAA
-400 CRRILFDARVGR
+400 CRRILFEARSAR

-436 AAVFNRPDWLAA
+436 SAVFDQPDWLAA
-448 AQAAFQFVTANMTQ
+448 ARAAFGFVVENMTQ
-462 SDGGS
+462 SDGETP
-467 ARLFHAWRN
+467 RLYHAWRT
-476 GTAKHVATLDD
+476 GAARHVATLDD
-487 YANMCRGGLL
+487 YATMCRAGLL
-497 LFETTQV
+497 LFEATQV
-504 IDYITTIESWVAAAN
+504 VDYIETIEKWVATAN
-519 RHYWDEDAGGYYL
+519 RHYWDESTGGYYL
-532 TADDADDVITR
+532 TADDTDDVITR

-562 LARLYH
+562 LARLFH
-568 LTGQDEYRAR
+568 LTGQDAYRAR
-578 CERLI
+578 CEALI
-583 SAFSGEAAKN
+583 AAFSGEAAKN
-593 PYHYV
+593 PYSYV

-607 AEATQMIVIGD
+607 AEATQVIVIGD
-618 RENAATIDLVAA
+618 DPGSPETAGLVAA
-630 RNRLS
+630 RNRVS
-635 LPASVLSVIANS
+635 LPASVLSVIAGS
-647 DQLSAGHPAAGKTQI
+647 GDLPPGHPAAGKTMI
-662 DGQATAYIC
+662 GGRATAYIC
-671 HGPVCSAPLTD
+671 HGPVCSAPLAD
-682 PQALQDY
+682 PQELQDY
-689 LAGR
+689 LAQR

>member
-1 VGEATIKGEARQDM
+1 MA
-15 SGNLLGAESSPYLLQ
+15 GNLLGDESSPYLLQ

-103 TIYMTSL
+103 TIYMTAL
-110 ALFGEQGGWPLTMF
+110 ALFGEHGGWPLTMF

-145 RPGFPELLH
+145 RPGFPELLR
-154 HVAKIYRDEP
+154 HVAKIYTDEP
-164 DKVSTNSQAV
+164 AKVATNSQAV
-174 VAALEDMSKPQPAGM
+174 VAALEDMSQPEASGM
-189 ISADTVNRAAETI
+189 IAPDAVNRAAETI
-202 VAEIDPRHGGIGTA
+202 ASEIDPRHGGIGTA
-216 PKFPQGPILNVL
+216 PKFPQAPILNIL

-234 TGDTKLRDGVLLT
+234 AGDTALRDGVLLT

-284 NAQLIELYTDA
+284 NAELMELYTEA

-306 RISETVEW
+306 RVSETAEW
-314 VLREMVNQ
+314 VLREMVNDT
-322 SPPGGGFSATIDAD
+322 PPGGGFSATIDAD

-348 EDEIRSLLGDEADMF
+348 EAEIQTLLGDAAELF
-363 IAAYDVRPGGN
+363 VAAYDVRMDGN

-384 RDPELKDDKTE
+384 RDPELKDTDTE
-395 DQLAA
+395 ARLEA
-400 CRRILFDARVGR
+400 CRQLLFEARRKR

-422 ADWNGLMIGALARA
+422 ADWNGLMIGALAKA
-436 AAVFNRPDWLAA
+436 AAVFQRPDWLAA
-448 AQAAFQFVTANMTQ
+448 AQAAFQFVNANMTQ
-462 SDGGS
+462 TDGS
-467 ARLFHAWRN
+467 SERLFHAWRN
-476 GTAKHVATLDD
+476 GTAKHIATLDD

-497 LFETTQV
+497 LFETTQM
-504 IDYITTIESWVAAAN
+504 IEYVAIIQIWVETAN
-519 RHYWDEDAGGYYL
+519 QRYWDENAGGYYL

-543 TKNALD
+543 TKNSLD

-568 LTGQDEYRAR
+568 LTGRDEYRSR
-578 CERLI
+578 CESLI
-583 SAFSGEAAKN
+583 AAFSGEVAKN
-593 PYHYV
+593 AYPYV

-607 AEATQMIVIGD
+607 AEGTQMIIIGD
-618 RENAATIDLVAA
+618 PTSAETRELLAA
-630 RNRLS
+630 RNRVS
-635 LPASVLSVIANS
+635 VPASVVSIIANGN
-647 DQLSAGHPAAGKTQI
+647 QLSPGHPALGKTMI
-662 DGQATAYIC
+662 DGQPTAYIC

-689 LAGR
+689 LAER

>member
-1 VGEATIKGEARQDM
+1 MT
-15 SGNLLGAESSPYLLQ
+15 GNLLGNETSPYLLQ
-30 HADNPVDWY
+30 HADNPVEWY
-39 PWGKAA
+39 PWGRDA
-45 LDRAQELDRPIL
+45 LERAQELDRPIL

-75 FEDPATA
+75 FEDPDTA

-145 RPGFPELLH
+145 RPGFPDLLR
-154 HVAKIYRDEP
+154 HVAKIYRDER
-164 DKVSTNSQAV
+164 DKVTTNSEAV
-174 VAALEDMSKPQPAGM
+174 VAALEDMSQPQTAGM
-189 ISADTVNRAAETI
+189 IAPEAVNRAAEQI
-202 VAEIDPRHGGIGTA
+202 AQEIDPRHGGIGTA
-216 PKFPQGPILNVL
+216 PKFPQAPVLNVL

-234 TGDTKLRDGVLLT
+234 TGDQTLRDPVLLT

-295 WQETQNPLYAQ
+295 WQETQKPLYAQ
-306 RISETVEW
+306 RVSETAEW
-314 VLREMVNQ
+314 LLREMVNQ
-322 SPPGGGFSATIDAD
+322 TPPGGGFCATIDAD

-348 EDEIRSLLGDEADMF
+348 EDEIRTLLDDDAELF
-363 IAAYDVRPGGN
+363 VTAYDVRPAGN

-384 RDPELKDDKTE
+384 RDPELKDADTE
-395 DQLAA
+395 ARLAA
-400 CRRILFDARVGR
+400 YRRTLFDARSQR

-436 AAVFNRPDWLAA
+436 ATVFERPEWLAA
-448 AQAAFQFVTANMTQ
+448 AQSAFAFVIDNMTHADA
-462 SDGGS
+462 DGV
-467 ARLFHAWRN
+467 RLSHAWRN
-476 GTAKHVATLDD
+476 GAARHVATLDD

-497 LFETTQV
+497 LFEATQKREYIATIQSL
-504 IDYITTIESWVAAAN
+504 IDVAN
-519 RHYWDEDAGGYYL
+519 RHYWDESAGGYYF

-543 TKNALD
+543 TKNSLD
-549 NATPAGNAIMAEV
+549 NATPAGNAVMAEV

-568 LTGQDEYRAR
+568 LTGDDDYRSR
-578 CERLI
+578 CESLI
-583 SAFSGEAAKN
+583 AAFSGEAAKN

-607 AEATQMIVIGD
+607 AEATQMIFIGD
-618 RENAATIDLVAA
+618 LEDSQTRDFLAA
-630 RNRLS
+630 RNRVS
-635 LPASVLSVIANS
+635 IPASVVSVIAS
-647 DQLSAGHPAAGKTQI
+647 GDDLGPGHPAAGKTRI
-662 DGQATAYIC
+662 DGRATAYIC
-671 HGPVCSAPLTD
+671 HGPLCSAPLTD
-682 PQALQDY
+682 PQALFEY
-689 LAGR
+689 LAEQ